1 MKTSSRSGFTLIE
14 LMVTV
19 AIVAILAGI
28 AYPSYIDHVRKAKR
42 AEGKAALMQLL
53 QQQERFY
60 SQRGSYIAFSS
71 NSTDEDE
78 KRFKWYSG
86 DTAGSSAY
94 EIVGEACQGESI
106 KSCVRLTAKPGTS
119 KVDAG
124 FKDPS
129 CGSLTITSTG
139 VKGAD
144 SDNCW
149 K

>member
-1 MKTSSRSGFTLIE
+1 MKAATRSGFTLIE
-14 LMVTV
+14 LMVAV
-19 AIVAILAGI
+19 AVVAILAGI

-42 AEGKAALMQLL
+42 AEGKVALMQLL

-60 SQRGSYIAFSS
+60 SQRGNYIAFSS
-71 NSTDEDE
+71 ASTDEDE
-78 KRFKWYSG
+78 KKFKWYSG
-86 DTAGSSAY
+86 NTAESSGY

-106 KSCVRLTAKPGTS
+106 KNCVQLTAKPGTS
-119 KVDAG
+119 KVDAS

-129 CGSLTITSTG
+129 CGNLTITSTG